1 MKCNNM
7 WLYALQK
14 NPQELKFFVLWK
26 DYNYDILK
34 ENDKFEFAA
43 IQLHICVYYRYPKPK
58 GDVHYEQKLLS
69 YDD

>member
-34 ENDKFEFAA
+34 ENDKIEFVEFKNL
-43 IQLHICVYYRYPKPK
+43 I
-58 GDVHYEQKLLS
+58 
-69 YDD
+69 

>member
-14 NPQELKFFVLWK
+14 NPQELKFYVLWK

-34 ENDKFEFAA
+34 EKDKLEFIFELYL
-43 IQLHICVYYRYPKPK
+43 QLLFIKI
-58 GDVHYEQKLLS
+58 
-69 YDD
+69 